1 MVVNS
6 MTNVP
11 FSIERYLALLFL
23 LLYGTHFLGF
33 VPIAGLYPSAF
44 GSMLP
49 VILISLFFAFYKK
62 GMKNE
67 YTKWLMLLAL
77 SLVGNVLSAKY
88 FRGLSVFSA
97 VSGQLIVLYLFFF
110 FLIAEINPTVEEML
124 RCMKFLG
131 VAGLVLYFAQQILL
145 PYPILE
151 SVAWGWRSKA
161 EQLDLR
167 RFEVTGEA
175 FIYMYGLYCMNCFLL
190 KFRKK
195 DLLIV
200 LTVLSMCVLRG
211 YRGYIFAFL
220 LANVYIYFRIP
231 NIKKRIS
238 YIVVAIVAL
247 YALSFLPIFADV
259 LSFMQEKNTS
269 QTDKNLVELDRAIE
283 FHYFFNDYL
292 KSPLEW
298 IFGSGFMG
306 KDGYLNNHAEY
317 NFINWV
323 DLGFVG
329 MSFMGGLA
337 MVFCWIRLLC
347 LNFRKNFE
355 MFYFLGGLSVYFLLG
370 SVVMTAAFG
379 ANAAVPQAFAFFLFY
394 KTYRQYRLQRV

>member
-1 MVVNS
+1 MY
-6 MTNVP
+6 
-11 FSIERYLALLFL
+11 E
-23 LLYGTHFLGF
+23 
-33 VPIAGLYPSAF
+33 
-44 GSMLP
+44 
-49 VILISLFFAFYKK
+49 LFFIK
-62 GMKNE
+62 
-67 YTKWLMLLAL
+67 
-77 SLVGNVLSAKY
+77 V
-88 FRGLSVFSA
+88 
-97 VSGQLIVLYLFFF
+97 
-110 FLIAEINPTVEEML
+110 P
-124 RCMKFLG
+124 
-131 VAGLVLYFAQQILL
+131 
-145 PYPILE
+145 
-151 SVAWGWRSKA
+151 
-161 EQLDLR
+161 
-167 RFEVTGEA
+167 
-175 FIYMYGLYCMNCFLL
+175 
-190 KFRKK
+190 KK

-379 ANAAVPQAFAFFLFY
+379 ANAAVPQAFAFSFFIKLIDNIGY
-394 KTYRQYRLQRV
+394 KEYEYFAEKENCIFPEK